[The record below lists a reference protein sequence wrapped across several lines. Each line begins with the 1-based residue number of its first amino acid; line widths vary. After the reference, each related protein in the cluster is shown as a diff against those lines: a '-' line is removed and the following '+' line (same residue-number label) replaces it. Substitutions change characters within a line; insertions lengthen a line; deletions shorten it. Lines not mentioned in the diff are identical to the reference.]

1 MKNWENDVK
10 KLGENSNVIEYDL
23 WIMEEKMGNVF
34 VKFILFLKLR
44 RIFKHKSFGQNYY
57 NIEKKIHRYWGEK
70 GYKYTIT
77 NT

>member
-1 MKNWENDVK
+1 
-10 KLGENSNVIEYDL
+10 
-23 WIMEEKMGNVF
+23 MEEKVGNVF
-34 VKFILFLKLR
+34 VKFVLFLKLR

-70 GYKYTIT
+70 GYKYTNT

>member
-1 MKNWENDVK
+1 MKNWENELQCDR
-10 KLGENSNVIEYDL
+10 IR
-23 WIMEEKMGNVF
+23 IMDFGGKSGKRFPKVYFVF
-34 VKFILFLKLR
+34 EIKTH
-44 RIFKHKSFGQNYY
+44 FKHKSFGQNYY